1 MADLIET
8 GEWVAGIY
16 QIETTDPVLGGPPN
30 LAIKAGVANIAAQ
43 QLADRTTWLKAQV
56 DGLGAGF
63 DASNLETGIVPD
75 ARFPHFAVTAVASD
89 SALRALDVTCHVV
102 GAPGVLSPPL
112 AIGGLIRHS
121 EFSDG
126 IAVQVADRY
135 SAAGIFLS
143 RYMRRRSGGTWGGF
157 APVGPRV
164 GSTISLSRGTVPTS
178 LLKLNGALLN
188 RVSYADLFAEIGT
201 TWGAGDGYSSFAL
214 PDLRGE
220 FLRGWDEGR
229 GADPRRVFG
238 GWQQQ
243 DIQPHAHSYLRG
255 ANSFGH
261 TGEGSGSF
269 NHTGGTY
276 MTGVQG
282 GTETRP
288 RNITQLF
295 CIQY

>member
-16 QIETTDPVLGGPPN
+16 QIETTDPVLGGPPD
-30 LAIKAGVANIAAQ
+30 LLTKAGVANISAQ
-43 QLADRTTWLKAQV
+43 QLADRTAWLKAQV
-56 DGLGAGF
+56 EDLAGGF

-75 ARFPHFAVTAVASD
+75 ARFPHFAVMAIAND
-89 SALRALDVTCHVV
+89 AALDALSVTIHVV
-102 GAPGVLSPPL
+102 AAPSVLSPPL

-126 IAVQVADRY
+126 IAVQVADRRS
-135 SAAGIFLS
+135 SAGVFLS
-143 RYMRRRSGGTWGGF
+143 RYMRHRLGGTWGAF

-188 RVSYADLFAEIGT
+188 RVSYADLFEEIGT
-201 TWGAGDGYSSFAL
+201 TWGAGDGSTTFAL

-220 FLRGWDEGR
+220 FVRGWDAGR
-229 GADPRRVFG
+229 GADLGRVFG
-238 GWQQQ
+238 GWQPQ
-243 DIQPHAHSYLRG
+243 DIQPHAHSYERG
-255 ANSFGH
+255 AVSYGT
-261 TGEGSGSF
+261 TGVGSGTY

-295 CIQY
+295 CTLY